1 MYDELEACGL
11 KTLYLLGWEAGG
23 FTRLWPDFRVDER
36 MGGEKLLRE
45 GIEYVHQKG
54 GKVLMFLSYALIDH
68 HSDFY
73 QKEGGDKAT
82 IRSIWGEDIPFAET
96 YCGEGTYRKIGNPA
110 MPMYLACPGAPIW
123 QEKMLCLPLR

>member
-1 MYDELEACGL
+1 MYDELEASGL
-11 KTLYLLGWEAGG
+11 KTLYLLGWEEGG
-23 FTRLWPDFRVDER
+23 FARQWPDFRVDER

-45 GIEYVHQKG
+45 GIEYVHKKG

-73 QKEGGDKAT
+73 LKEGGDKAT

-96 YCGEGTYRKIGNPA
+96 YCWLLYTSR
-110 MPMYLACPGAPIW
+110 CV
-123 QEKMLCLPLR
+123 

>member
-1 MYDELEACGL
+1 
-11 KTLYLLGWEAGG
+11 
-23 FTRLWPDFRVDER
+23 

-45 GIEYVHQKG
+45 GIEYVHRKG

-73 QKEGGDKAT
+73 LKEGGDKAT

-110 MPMYLACPGAPIW
+110 MPMYLACPGSPLW
-123 QEKMLCLPLR
+123 QEKMKEAAKTCLELGADGVLYDIGSQTLFCYAEDTPPSQPFP